1 MASLAQDI
9 HTWVNI
15 QSWVPGVINFNT
27 VRPDSA
33 DTWYLMAVTAS
44 ENERMTLCEVEGG
57 VLTLTFSGYSS
68 QRYATYD
75 VMDQL
80 RNDIQENLRGALTGY
95 DVWMILS
102 DGAVSSQS
110 IDNQIMEY
118 TFDINASWGK
128 E

>member
-33 DTWYLMAVTAS
+33 DPWYLMAVTAS
-44 ENERMTLCEVEGG
+44 ENERMTLCESEGG
-57 VLTLTFSGYSS
+57 VLTLTFSGFSS